1 MSANRNEVHRCCLP
15 VTSQEHSQV
24 IAQRE
29 RRQEGDSS
37 LNKDLHISSSGRFD
51 HERNRRKLLLPRVV
65 SSHHSNE
72 DIGSLEAENAPGQDE
87 APPCLHDDIT
97 RKKIEAM
104 KIDRYQEE
112 LSKLKGKKPNCNMSY
127 QAGKKEVTRI
137 PRKRGRSY
145 SCSDWVNTLEP
156 ELELDKGNEDVQV
169 YLKNYDSKN
178 SKETR
183 QSVKLPR
190 IFETQV
196 PSTRYCGS
204 ASYANF
210 KFVQYASDDMNRS
223 TLKKCHNQQ
232 YIGLQDKL
240 LDKDLRL
247 RVKDFLQQPQPKA
260 STPSLR
266 INKIPDIQLEGKE
279 TKINHE
285 SSTRE
290 QFAGVPI
297 NTNSCPLM
305 SHFKD
310 RKWYYQDKTGK
321 CRYLRVPESPVPP
334 VSFVFTND

>member
-1 MSANRNEVHRCCLP
+1 MPANRNEVHRRSVP

-37 LNKDLHISSSGRFD
+37 LSKDLHISSSGRFD
-51 HERNRRKLLLPRVV
+51 HERNRKFLLPRVV
-65 SSHHSNE
+65 SHHSSE
-72 DIGSLEAENAPGQDE
+72 DIGSLEAEHAPGQNE
-87 APPCLHDDIT
+87 APPCLHDDIA

-104 KIDRYQEE
+104 KIDRYQED
-112 LSKLKGKKPNCNMSY
+112 LSKLKGKKPDCNMSY
-127 QAGKKEVTRI
+127 QAGKKEVTRT
-137 PRKRGRSY
+137 PRKRARSY
-145 SCSDWVNTLEP
+145 SFSDWVNTLEP
-156 ELELDKGNEDVQV
+156 ELELNKGDEDVQV
-169 YLKNYDSKN
+169 YLKKYDSKN

-196 PSTRYCGS
+196 PSTRHCVS
-204 ASYANF
+204 TSYAEF

-223 TLKKCHNQQ
+223 TLKKCRNQQ

-247 RVKDFLQQPQPKA
+247 RVKDFLEKPQPKA

-279 TKINHE
+279 TKINRE
-285 SSTRE
+285 TSTRE

-305 SHFKD
+305 SHFKG

-321 CRYLRVPESPVPP
+321 CRYLRVPDSPVPP
-334 VSFVFTND
+334 VSFVFTKD